1 MHWQIA
7 FMGNAGESQSFK
19 VLWGPPGGKV
29 CWKSSD
35 QVNLLLHFAR
45 LMALEEFERFFGP
58 SLHQSGCILHMQML
72 SQHHFTA
79 NAGGHQKCSQI

>member
-79 NAGGHQKCSQI
+79 NAGGH